1 MAKKNFET
9 EARVRLTIG
18 GLSASQSNLKK
29 LQGSVASLKKQIED
43 LDKQRVEFIA
53 DNQIKKANDTAKQI
67 QNLKFSL
74 ETFNGMIKLQEAEL
88 GNYEDILDN
97 ISGHSL
103 RELKKGLSS
112 IKASMQHSL
121 TLEDMERYGQLKDAY
136 DDITDAINQLSMKA
150 PNLRYVMENL
160 NTVSDKSMKDS
171 IEYVNRLIADTDKGS
186 TRLVQLQNQ
195 LQGLEWAQKD
205 RLRSAASA
213 AMGKVDGVSFAG
225 TEAEAQQALETLREY
240 KATLNMETEAA
251 EIEKVRVAM
260 DAYNEA
266 LEKVKGTAVD
276 IGAILADPKQFS
288 VDQIQKAIKQL
299 EEDGKRIKIGDT
311 EAIAKNVS
319 DIENLKNVLA
329 ESSHSQTFI
338 DRVVKEAKTGYA
350 SVEEL
355 EKAISMTKEKL
366 RRSKDP
372 TVTEKLKQDLDVL
385 NPALE
390 LTRTSL
396 TRVSATLANV
406 KDANLGSLKEAA
418 ERLRVEINDVNISM
432 DDFAQKSAQLK
443 EVDARIKTL
452 ERTTRSAGDSMEGL
466 TGKLGRSMVSLVGF
480 SEIISKVM
488 QAFSQNVEL
497 SDAMT
502 DVQKTTGLAAD
513 EVARLTDEIQELD
526 TRISNEE
533 LMEAAAEA
541 GRIGLQT
548 REEVLQFTRAS
559 AITLTALDELD
570 AKALT
575 SVMKLNTLLGETA
588 RLGVQQAILSTAS
601 SINELSAA
609 SAASAQPIIDF
620 ARRVGGV
627 ASQANLSTAEVLGLG
642 ATLDAIGQNVEASS
656 TAISKFTTALLTNG
670 KAIAEDTGLSEEY
683 VFQMTR
689 QGKTIELMVE
699 VLSRLGSMGGLAE
712 ITKYM
717 GDMGGDGA
725 RATAVISA
733 LASNVGFLRDQ
744 VDLSK
749 RSFEEG
755 ISVINEYNLKNENA
769 AAYIERTG
777 NLIREFFT
785 GSGLVEGAS
794 AMAKTMYTLVQW
806 LTSASNWAYAL
817 RLALVMA
824 AAWVMSFS
832 KLIVSANTSLKAWIA
847 SLMTSS
853 KATATYGEAV
863 RGTGTRFAFFSRM
876 LSSAKTGL
884 AAFTLSVNMAWKA
897 NGLLSAS
904 LTAVSLTLKGL
915 GRAFMSI
922 LAMNP
927 FMWAFTALLYLP
939 DLVKW
944 IGSIGKE
951 VDKTRESFNTQTKAV
966 DKANAAFEEES
977 YKLNKLRSRL
987 DEMKKAQDK
996 NTESAKGFSEIASTL
1011 NRDYGK
1017 QIGYVIDLAA
1027 EYEELAAAIDMARIA
1042 KRKQVLEE
1050 EKGNVYKEVRDKYR
1064 EDVTEQSNELKEGL
1078 SSVFKFTDA
1087 VNRDLYAAV
1096 VEELA
1101 ASAVQ
1106 TGKAEIGE
1114 DSKVYAILKNQA
1126 QAWAER
1132 LVSMGSTKSME
1143 ELTDEY
1149 YNNYKNAFS
1158 NMGEI
1163 NRLADVYT
1171 NMAVEAE
1178 DAIVALDAQLAG
1190 LGEASVKGQEILINS
1205 LIEKSNILT
1214 KAPEDFTEADEETLK
1229 RLIDAQN
1236 SLIGLIDEE
1245 KDPEKLADARAKL
1258 DTYNALQNEVLMEF
1272 VKNPLR
1278 GADIKVGD
1286 DGKLYRSILE
1296 NGKVQYELIENISDA
1311 NFDLLKKAY
1320 RKAGDVY
1327 DKFIA
1332 DSNNRM
1338 NSSIVGQAKKL
1349 SDFRASVKDLY
1360 KQAGHDLDKEGNT
1373 SPLDR
1378 DPTPDPKRKER
1389 EENREGQELYRSF
1402 EKKLKEHYE
1411 REKQITLEKF
1421 VADKLTVKAKNRE
1434 IERIN
1439 REHKETLA
1447 AMQTE
1452 LLGESQD
1459 VSIFDESKF
1468 FINAKNWKKVLD
1480 WMLKDTN
1487 AFKETIRAD
1496 REKITREALE
1506 MEVKQK
1512 EAVSKILLG
1521 NDYQAQVDR
1530 DMQAALENA
1539 GLFWGDMKE
1548 QSQENAHMIIQ
1559 ELRTQLEGANRMT
1572 VEQLE
1577 ENLSSQRLF
1586 GEIMKGMSQEEK
1598 EALLVLLKQYQEKDL
1613 EARKKHQDDVRKL
1626 MEDSWEAS
1634 GAKAQYESEKLGIK
1648 SGKEQIDTLQSQGAV
1663 SDREAFKERQRLLA
1677 EELELERMAYE
1688 QRSQGITDE
1697 AILLEMKQE
1706 LAEREKEIQ
1715 AEITET
1721 YLEEYN
1727 RRADKMSE
1735 HAEKFGEFAGV
1746 MASAAWNSV
1755 EDRKKAGEELLK
1767 YIAQETFEYLREL
1780 GVRKVK
1786 EALLRKAG
1794 IGELKKGEEEKHD
1807 IEQKGVDVSTRIAE
1821 EGGKALIDVEKFTTG
1836 TVGQMAE
1843 QGAVQSAT
1851 TAVKEAN
1858 VKGAAGIAAGA
1869 SKTIGELGWWG
1880 IPLIAAIE
1888 GVISMLLNM
1897 AMSALSSSFGS
1908 SASTSKTSS
1917 KRLATGML
1925 TYASGRYPTLG
1936 DDGRTY
1942 SAQYEPTLRT
1952 GVYDGGNGKAHMAL
1966 FSEVMPEMVVSGR
1979 TTKIIQED
1987 FPGLMNAIMM
1997 IDKYGTL
2004 PQPRRVRRY
2013 AGGNVDEFDVEMVQS
2028 EDGTYTES
2036 PAITELR
2043 QSNQELREA
2052 VAQLTS
2058 VLAGGI
2064 QANINMYGAG
2074 GIKESMDKANK
2085 FYQKNRIK

>member
-1 MAKKNFET
+1 MAKSNET
-9 EARVRLTIG
+9 IARVRVTIG
-18 GLSASQSNLKK
+18 GLSATKSNLKK
-29 LQGSVASLKKQIED
+29 LEDSAAALGKQIKD
-43 LDKQRVEFIA
+43 LEERKVEL
-53 DNQIKKANDTAKQI
+53 IKAGQEKEVAEVTKQI
-67 QNLKFSL
+67 NNLNFSL
-74 ETFNGMIKLQEAEL
+74 DTTKGMIQLQKDEL
-88 GNYEDILDN
+88 GQYEAILDN
-97 ISGHSL
+97 LSGHTL
-103 RELKKGLSS
+103 RELKKGLASV
-112 IKASMQHSL
+112 KASMAHSL
-121 TLEDMERYGQLKDAY
+121 NMEDIEKYKELKDAY
-136 DDITDAINQLSMKA
+136 DDITDSINQLSMKA
-150 PNLRYVMENL
+150 PNLWYVMANL
-160 NTVSDKSMKDS
+160 DTVSSKSLNDS
-171 IEYVNRLIADTDKGS
+171 ADYVRKLISEADKGS
-186 TRLVQLQNQ
+186 ARLAQLQAQ
-195 LQGLEWAQKD
+195 LRGLEWEREE
-205 RLRSAASA
+205 RLRESANA
-213 AMGKVDGVSFAG
+213 AMGKVEGFSFSG
-225 TEAEAQQALETLREY
+225 TEEEARQALETLREY

-276 IGAILADPKQFS
+276 IGAVLADPKQFS

-418 ERLRVEINDVNISM
+418 ERLRAEINDVNISM

-466 TGKLGRSMVSLVGF
+466 TGKLGRSMVSLIGF
-480 SEIISKVM
+480 SEVINRVM
-488 QAFSQNVEL
+488 QVFSQNVEL

-689 QGKTIELMVE
+689 QGKTMELMVE

-824 AAWVMSFS
+824 AAWIMSFS

-863 RGTGTRFAFFSRM
+863 KGTGTRFAFFSRM

-915 GRAFMSI
+915 GKAFMSI

-951 VDKTRESFNTQTKAV
+951 VDKTRESFSTQTKAV

-977 YKLNKLRSRL
+977 YKLNKLRSKL
-987 DEMKKAQDK
+987 DEMKEAQDK
-996 NTESAKGFSEIASTL
+996 NTESARGFSEIASTL

-1027 EYEELAAAIDMARIA
+1027 EYEELAAAIDLARIA

-1050 EKGNVYKEVRDKYR
+1050 EKGNVYKGVRDKYR

-1101 ASAVQ
+1101 ASAEL

-1114 DSKVYAILKNQA
+1114 NSKVYAILKNQA

-1132 LVSMGSTKSME
+1132 LVNMGAEESME
-1143 ELTDEY
+1143 DLTAKY
-1149 YNNYKNAFS
+1149 YNNYKDAFK
-1158 NMGEI
+1158 NLGEV

-1178 DAIVALDAQLAG
+1178 DAIVALDTQLAG
-1190 LGEASVKGQEILINS
+1190 LGEASVKGQEILVNS
-1205 LIEKSNILT
+1205 LLEKSGILA
-1214 KAPEDFTEADEETLK
+1214 KAPKEFTEADEETLK

-1236 SLIGLIDEE
+1236 SLINLIDEE
-1245 KDPEKLADARAKL
+1245 KDPKKLADAKAKL
-1258 DTYNALQNEVLMEF
+1258 DTYNALQNEVLLEF

-1286 DGKLYRSILE
+1286 DGKLYRSVLE
-1296 NGKVQYELIENISDA
+1296 NGKVQYEFIENISDA

-1338 NSSIVGQAKKL
+1338 NSSIVAQAKKL

-1378 DPTPDPKRKER
+1378 QPDADPKRKER

-1402 EKKLKEHYE
+1402 EQKLKEHYE

-1421 VADKLTVKAKNRE
+1421 VADKLTVEAKNRE

-1459 VSIFDESKF
+1459 VSIFDENKF

-1512 EAVSKILLG
+1512 EEVSKILLG

-1548 QSQENAHMIIQ
+1548 QSQENAYMIIQ
-1559 ELRTQLEGANRMT
+1559 ELRTQLEDANRMT

-1586 GEIMKGMSQEEK
+1586 GGIMKGMSQEEK

-1634 GAKAQYESEKLGIK
+1634 GAKDRYESEKLGIK
-1648 SGKEQIDTLQSQGAV
+1648 SGKEQIDILQSQGAV

-1697 AILLEMKQE
+1697 TILLEMKQE

-1715 AEITET
+1715 KEITEV
-1721 YLEEYN
+1721 YLDEYN

-1735 HAEKFGEFAGV
+1735 HAQKLGEFAGV

-1767 YIAQETFEYLREL
+1767 YVAEETTEYIREL
-1780 GVRKVK
+1780 LVRKIK
-1786 EALLRKAG
+1786 EGVLRRQG
-1794 IGELKKGEEEKHD
+1794 LVEQKKHEEEKHD
-1807 IEQKGVDVSTRIAE
+1807 IEQKGVDTSIKISEIGGKIKEGVEEHIAGNISSIAE
-1821 EGGKALIDVEKFTTG
+1821 NTAAK
-1836 TVGQMAE
+1836 
-1843 QGAVQSAT
+1843 GAGL
-1851 TAVKEAN
+1851 AVKKAQ
-1858 VKGAAGIAAGA
+1858 VDTAAGAASGA
-1869 SKTIGELGWWG
+1869 SKTIAELGWWG

-1888 GVISMLLNM
+1888 GVLSMLLNM
-1897 AMSALSSSFGS
+1897 AFGALSNAFGS
-1908 SASTSKTSS
+1908 NSDTSKTSS
-1917 KRLATGML
+1917 KKLATGML
-1925 TYASGRYPTLG
+1925 TYASGRYPVQG
-1936 DDGRTY
+1936 DDGHTY
-1942 SAQYEPTLRT
+1942 NAQYQPSLHT

-1966 FSEVMPEMVVSGR
+1966 FSEVMPEMVVSGP
-1979 TTKIIQED
+1979 TTKIIRED

-2013 AGGNVDEFDVEMVQS
+2013 AGGNVGDFEVEMVQG
-2028 EDGTYTES
+2028 EDGTYQES
-2036 PAITELR
+2036 PAMAELR

-2052 VAQLTS
+2052 VAVLTEKLS
-2058 VLAGGI
+2058 NPIPVY
-2064 QANINMYGAG
+2064 INMYGKD